1 MKLWLP
7 SFVAGDRFPAARDN
21 LELTNCK
28 KSDRYHIP
36 IVTYL

>member
-1 MKLWLP
+1 MRLLLP
-7 SFVAGDRFPAARDN
+7 SFVAGDRFQAARDN
-21 LELTNCK
+21 LESTNSQ